1 MSIILGLVG
10 GLGLF
15 LYGMK
20 LMSDGLEKAAG
31 ARLRKILEFFTKNKF
46 SGMLVGIF
54 FTAIIQSSS
63 ASTVMVVSFVNAGLM
78 NLYQAAGI
86 IFGANIGTTVTS
98 QLVAFD
104 LSEIAPLFLMA
115 GVVMIMFMKS
125 PTIKKFGEVVLGFGI
140 LFTGLTTMSS
150 SMSVLKDSPTI
161 VSILSGLN
169 NPLLGVF
176 VGFAITAI
184 LQSSSVTVSIILLMA
199 AQGLLPLEI
208 CFFII
213 LGCNMGSCVSA
224 LLASLSGKKNA
235 KRAALIHFLFNI
247 IGSAIIFIIL
257 MFIREPLADQILA
270 FSGGNVGRAVANAHT
285 SFKIFQVILLFPF
298 SNFIVKLTYLFVK
311 GEDKQVTEHEL
322 KYIGDQSLYAPTSA
336 IPQATLEIE
345 RMGNM
350 AVQNLE
356 NAMTAFLNEST
367 EPLEEIYF
375 LEDGINYI
383 SSGIIDYL
391 VNTNQYPLP
400 VADKNTLGGMFHI
413 VSDIERI
420 GDHAK
425 DIADLTRTLVTKEQ
439 KISVDAKE
447 SLIEIYQKTDEL
459 LLKSIYTLKNRDDKY
474 IDEMIALEN
483 EIDHLE
489 SKLQHEHVMRLAK
502 QECEPKAGLIFSD
515 ILTKLE
521 RVADH
526 GIKIAYITLNDNTN
540 LLNEEQIAELQ

>member
-1 MSIILGLVG
+1 MTIVLGLIG

-31 ARLRKILEFFTKNKF
+31 AKLRNILEFFTKNKF

-104 LSEIAPLFLMA
+104 LSEIAPLFLMG
-115 GVVMIMFMKS
+115 GVIMVMFMKN
-125 PTIKKFGEVVLGFGI
+125 PTIKKAGEVVLGFGI

-150 SMSVLKDSPTI
+150 SMSVLRDSPAI
-161 VSILSGLN
+161 VNILGGLT
-169 NPLLGVF
+169 NPLFGVL
-176 VGFAITAI
+176 VGFIITAI
-184 LQSSSVTVSIILLMA
+184 LQSSSVTVSIVLLMA

-224 LLASLSGKKNA
+224 LLASLGGKKNA
-235 KRAALIHFLFNI
+235 KRAALIHFLFNV
-247 IGSAIIFIIL
+247 IGSAILFVL
-257 MFIREPLADQILA
+257 LLLLKDVLADQLLQ

-285 SFKIFQVILLFPF
+285 SFKIFQVVILFPF
-298 SNFIVKLTYLFVK
+298 SNLLVKLTYLFVK
-311 GEDKQVTEHEL
+311 GEDDKVTKHEL
-322 KYIGDQSLYAPTSA
+322 KYIGDKSLYAPSSA

-345 RMGNM
+345 RMGRM

-356 NAMTAFLNEST
+356 QSMTAFLNESAAD
-367 EPLEEIYF
+367 LEEIYD

-383 SSGIIDYL
+383 SGGIIDYL
-391 VNTNQYPLP
+391 VKINQYPLP
-400 VADKNTLGGMFHI
+400 VADKNTLGGLFHV

-425 DIADLTRTLVTKEQ
+425 DIADLTNSLVTKNR
-439 KISVDAKE
+439 KITIEAKE

-459 LLKSIYTLKNRDDKY
+459 LLKSIYTLKHRTDDY
-474 IDEMIALEN
+474 VDDIIELEN
-483 EIDHLE
+483 EIDVLE
-489 SKLQHEHVMRLAK
+489 KRLQKEHVKRLAHQK
-502 QECEPKAGLIFSD
+502 CDPNSGLVYSD

-526 GIKIAYITLNDNTN
+526 GVNMVYITLTDNTN
-540 LLNEEQIAELQ
+540 LLDEDQIAELQ

>member
-1 MSIILGLVG
+1 MTIILGLIG

-31 ARLRKILEFFTKNKF
+31 AKLRNILEFFTKNKF
-46 SGMLVGIF
+46 SGMIVGIV

-86 IFGANIGTTVTS
+86 IFGANIGTTITS

-104 LSEIAPLFLMA
+104 LSEIAPIFVMI
-115 GVVMIMFMKS
+115 GVVMIMFMKN
-125 PTIKKFGEVVLGFGI
+125 PTVKKSGEVVLGFGI

-150 SMSVLKDSPTI
+150 SMSVLKDSPAI
-161 VSILSGLN
+161 VDTLSGLT
-169 NPLLGVF
+169 NPALGVL
-176 VGFAITAI
+176 VGFIITAT
-184 LQSSSVTVSIILLMA
+184 LQSSSVTVSIVLLMA

-247 IGSAIIFIIL
+247 IGSAILFTL
-257 MFIREPLADQILA
+257 LLFVKESLADQLLVL
-270 FSGGNVGRAVANAHT
+270 SGGNIGRAVANAHT
-285 SFKIFQVILLFPF
+285 SFKLFQVIILFPF
-298 SNFIVKLTYLFVK
+298 SNWIVELTYLIVK
-311 GEDKQVTEHEL
+311 GEDQKVTEHEL
-322 KYIGDQSLYAPTSA
+322 KYIGDHALYSPTSA

-345 RMGNM
+345 RMGRM
-350 AVQNLE
+350 AVQSLE
-356 NAMTAFLNEST
+356 KAMTAFLNESKDQ
-367 EPLEEIYF
+367 LDEIY
-375 LEDGINYI
+375 EIEEGINYI
-383 SSGIIDYL
+383 SGGIINYL

-400 VADKNTLGGMFHI
+400 VADKKTLGGLFHV

-425 DIADLTRTLVTKEQ
+425 DIADLTASMVDKGRH
-439 KISVDAKE
+439 ISIEAKE

-459 LLKSIYTLKNRDDKY
+459 LLKSIFTLKHRTNDHVDN
-474 IDEMIALEN
+474 IIELEN
-483 EIDHLE
+483 EIDALE
-489 SKLQHEHVMRLAK
+489 KQLQKEHVKRLAK
-502 QECEPKAGLIFSD
+502 QKCDPNAGLVYSD

-526 GIKIAYITLNDNTN
+526 GVNMVYITLTENTN
-540 LLNEEQIAELQ
+540 LLDEEQIAELR